1 MHPLCFSRVNNH
13 LKLLKLWLIG
23 LKCAPRPWR
32 CRWPC
37 TVFCIF
43 CKLLATDESA
53 QWWGFLM
60 TEQITSIYVFW
71 TVCFLWPELKQSEGE
86 AFVAPAGYA
95 VVSVN
100 RAQDYDYERNACNPF
115 RNRFSSLLPHSVSS
129 LPTKMKTTASISIAA
144 IIISSLRHHIFLR
157 GPVFHSKAQSIRW

>member
-1 MHPLCFSRVNNH
+1 M
-13 LKLLKLWLIG
+13 
-23 LKCAPRPWR
+23 KCAPRPWR

-37 TVFCIF
+37 TVCSIF
-43 CKLLATDESA
+43 CKLLMLATDESA
-53 QWWGFLM
+53 QWWGVLM

-71 TVCFLWPELKQSEGE
+71 IVCFLWPELKQSEAE

-100 RAQDYDYERNACNPF
+100 RPQDYDYERNACNPF

-129 LPTKMKTTASISIAA
+129 LPTKMKTTAPISTAA
-144 IIISSLRHHIFLR
+144 IIISSLRHHIFLKE
-157 GPVFHSKAQSIRW
+157 PVFHTKAQSIRW